1 MANNSN
7 NKFIVASGVASGS
20 ASGAASG
27 NRKFITAS
35 KNFTR
40 DESYTVRR
48 REDVYSRIR
57 KLYDDYAN
65 DAAERA
71 KFALGAESKY
81 DEYDKYQAPGLRFSS
96 DRFKDEATEIKSYI
110 EKNRQYLSD
119 EDYSSAMESVNRFM
133 DTDFTKDDNSFN
145 DLYEAVQYY
154 GGYDKYSE
162 AEEEY
167 QKQQTAL
174 KKAGLNKNSTYA
186 QIEGVVNDTSMD
198 AGAGPLEQAQ
208 GRVYKDRRLSSEEK
222 DYLSSLLKTEE
233 KVATMTDDEILARIT
248 RAQNADKNFTPEAF
262 EKDVND
268 LYTELFSGDSSDFE
282 NFTWWKSYEESVA
295 NGVSPYDENGKA
307 TEDEKKAE
315 KYRAYFSGKYG
326 ISDPL
331 GDARMQI
338 ENKITSGRNAGDVAY
353 YYTGEDGNATSMTWE
368 NLYYERKVGNAYK
381 SVTDEK
387 SDNYN
392 TEAAEI
398 YNRLRE
404 LDNEK
409 VNLDATR
416 DEEAV
421 NNWISEN
428 DTLKKQFEELTGTTF
443 DAVEYYN
450 VRVKSKERSEKF
462 KNTIESAMQYVND
475 LPDWAN
481 AVIGAATGNP
491 VQLTTNAVKAV
502 SGAVD
507 KDGWVYNAAD
517 VADTVAQAAF
527 MYPSVEGAA
536 MVLAIP
542 GAILSGGE
550 YIGDLVASIGH
561 TDATD
566 PNTYRPINI
575 YDDYA
580 RMSNETLIGTAS
592 GNIQDKLREYGW
604 SEGAVRLATD
614 VYGGVASGLNSIV
627 VVGGSCALFGPAVGQ
642 VVASVILSGSAA
654 SSATAEA
661 VQNGSTTGEA
671 LTYGFLAGCAEYIG
685 EKISLG
691 YFFDNIVNGTMSY
704 KGLRNIMKSLGKTLL
719 GGVVEG
725 SEEVFTDFMCRL
737 ADYAVNAD
745 HSQLENAK
753 QMYMRQGLS
762 EEEAKEA
769 AIKDWWKQVG
779 SDFIGGFVGGL
790 LMSGASF
797 GANTVISAGQSIQ
810 ERKIK
815 ESLGRALL
823 DSEYEDEQGAKTNA
837 EQTEENSD
845 GTPGEKK
852 ISGAEKALRTAN
864 EVLAEGSPYREDA
877 ELVQLAER
885 VIELSKKGKLSSKN
899 KAAARLIA
907 EFTAKGN
914 AVEEKLLTEEF
925 DKSAARNEKAVQGDG
940 TAESA
945 AANSQQEKYIAPAGR
960 DSSRVSIDDGKII
973 YVSGKQGGESESMDL
988 AMSLALTS
996 AAEARDAFGII
1007 SPRAVQEIGDAYM
1020 GDISGMEEYA
1030 EQALMAYAMGYMG
1043 NSLEDTVA
1051 TVSDMKSGAR
1061 QTAWEQG
1068 VKDADAFYNER
1079 DAEIRSTTAEA
1090 QKLGVFTNRQGNTDT
1105 SEIQHLIDGKALSEE
1120 QTRFIDT
1127 VRKLSEVFGLDFEFY
1142 ASEVDENGQRHGD
1155 AGYIDDS
1162 GKIHID
1168 IFAGQ
1173 EKSAF
1178 IARDSTL
1185 TSTLLH
1191 ELTHFIH
1198 DWSPKAWKE
1207 MYNYVVAR
1215 YSPYGSVQAALEAI
1229 RAREELEGR
1238 DENEI
1243 TDDFL
1248 RDEFMAQ
1255 CCEALFEDEAG
1266 IRDFAAKY
1274 KNTAQKIVEW
1284 LENVL
1289 EKISGIN
1296 MGHSESD
1303 IAAVISQWQDGIEE
1317 LREKWLLALEDAA
1330 NNKNA
1335 AEGVLT
1341 GEGTKP
1347 KNNTIRYKSRKGE
1360 IKLASQLTENDLR
1373 DLLEKIENGELNKKT
1388 YVPLRRNTPQF
1399 YIDVV
1404 TEYSN
1409 YIGNKVTV
1417 LNVPIASKVE
1427 HLFQNMEEE
1436 DGATYGEGKTPHGL
1450 SIDDIV
1456 EISKQMGHPQYIVLQ
1471 ENGRYA
1477 EVVSFFSEKRRKQV
1491 IVSIDFAQ
1499 IKKSNDETGKNYKYS
1514 ENMNGYDSGY
1524 YNIIVTE
1531 YEPSN
1536 IDSYLSKNKIV
1547 YDKKKMNGKYQ
1558 VGSGRIVTITHDNP
1572 FIYKDDTTSESN
1584 SQEENGNNSSTEI
1597 DSKRRSRSK
1606 RDEKSAAAAEAEAK
1620 AGEISEK
1627 WGLSGKKT
1635 EALERGLTNIF
1646 ESVSGAEV
1654 DMAFVRQQASSLA
1667 AKTANGM
1674 ISPDMPTDI
1683 SDKLKFLRSFGA
1695 VSLTEE
1701 QRNAAAKLAGT
1712 FKEYRSR
1719 ISSAVKINEKGEALS
1734 TAWEKLSKQMPELF
1748 PADTAESD
1756 MARVMLRNV
1765 SRLLAE
1771 ERFYRADETEI
1782 AQAKSSI
1789 EEEIINAAKQFTPSQ
1804 SSETASD
1811 SIAIN
1816 SHIPRPTVRSVLDAA
1831 SMKTARN
1838 EEEREALK
1846 QYKLNLDVIK
1856 DVEAERDR
1864 EYSKLLKMIKKDG
1877 KSTFTEA
1884 EIEKQRKVVEKL
1896 ENSLKNAERV
1906 QKKATLKEPLQQ
1918 LAERL
1923 IKAQVK
1929 LGETAREMSREEAAK
1944 LREKYKQR
1952 DAMEKLRRIMD
1963 RARRSVVNPNSKN
1976 YILGQF
1982 VEPMEKLIEA
1992 VDPSPVMFDRDGEKT
2007 KTWEDY
2013 DRNRRTCLEQL
2024 KVMKEILGRE
2034 KERAKKQDA
2043 EKEAAR
2049 KAGKKANDKAG
2060 TSEEIP
2066 GTLRTAV
2073 DEAYSSVES
2082 LADLINDKALTE
2094 MSSAELQEIYKR
2106 VRDIMNIMRSAERQV
2121 GIFKDRTHYEIAS
2134 ELINEAKQF
2143 KESDKSKY
2151 LSMFTNY
2158 LNPIRLVERFAGY
2171 NENSYWLQYINSLKD
2186 GYDKS
2191 QDWYMRCDRP
2201 FDKLRADSKNY
2212 IKFHRKIVD
2221 SGLVDTNGK
2230 AVMTT
2235 EDMMCSIY
2243 LAIERELHS
2252 DGVNIHIKDENGG
2265 LVIPDARLL
2274 LKAKTEADFKKAL
2287 NTDHAQRIVF
2297 KFKAGSEQGNV
2308 TEADRLAA
2316 FTQSQDEWL
2325 RQMQATLKSNIS
2337 EYGMQWIDAAH
2348 QFFNVESKDAIN
2360 ATMLRTGHGIAADED
2375 YYYPMTVSKNF
2386 VTVQLDGIEYDA
2398 TLLGAGFLKRLIPK
2412 AKQPLVMSGVE
2423 NVVKKHM
2430 DYVSKI
2436 YGLTVPL
2443 MDFKNAYN
2451 VTVLA
2456 TDDHPSTS
2464 VQDSLDNDVSS
2475 KFKKVIE
2482 QLMEDLQSRRREKSD
2497 TEVGKMLLSTWVGSV
2512 LSGNI
2517 SVTMK
2522 QFASY
2527 FTAGDVVSGT
2537 ALTKAFKKFPHYL
2550 AHCQQVYDE
2559 IDAHTSLHWQRRR
2572 GMSIPELQSIN
2583 RTISRFMDRTRMPQ
2597 GLRNKIDPT
2606 KWIQAVDVG
2615 TTALI
2620 WEACK
2625 IDIESRGIEVGTE
2638 EYWDAVTALYKK
2650 ALEETQ
2656 PMYDPLHRP
2665 EILKEVGAKGMMKQ
2679 AVYMFKTQPL
2689 QNFGVMYSSVNRL
2702 DVARTEYKAAIKK
2715 GDEAAI
2721 KAAKEKVVGA
2731 RNQLLRSVASQTASL
2746 AVFSAMTLLAAAIR
2760 GKLDPWRDDDDELT
2774 ARSILERYGIDV
2786 LNNAFANYV
2795 PFFLIQT
2802 FAPIAESVF
2811 KLFIKGEKFSFDEI
2825 NFPGLQYANDII
2837 GEFGDAINKAADIP
2851 EKGFEPF
2858 MESIGYLSLKVA
2870 ECFGIPA
2877 TNLKNLFYGIGS
2889 NINGLFTDGWDWQ
2902 NEKDEYNTA
2911 SGVKKAL
2918 NAGKEEKAAERA
2930 DAYIDS
2936 RVEAAMSDGESE
2948 ITEEKA
2954 REDAEKA
2961 LRSSVAGSYKEG
2973 YKGSYIEAIFDEDE
2987 TAAAEIEDTL
2997 EGLGIGFDEA
3007 IFSDWRQQAEDA
3019 MLEYDSYDDYV
3030 KGKGKLKYTVSGVKS
3045 AIDTGKTD
3053 EAKKRFNEAVEKKL
3067 RDIQKKDSKISS
3079 SKAKKQAE
3087 TEVRNSVGSSYKAE
3101 WIKLMW
3107 QGYYEEADEIQR
3119 KLRKVAGV
3127 FDNEYFRGW
3136 NQKLKELKKEY
3147 SSYEEYEASK

>member
-1 MANNSN
+1 MANNTIKGTIPESEKKRISAQRSN
-7 NKFIVASGVASGS
+7 TDTGTGT
-20 ASGAASG
+20 
-27 NRKFITAS
+27 RK
-35 KNFTR
+35 
-40 DESYTVRR
+40 TVKGTVSQDDAKRIKTNGIY
-48 REDVYSRIR
+48 ERIR
-57 KLYDDYAN
+57 KLYGDYNA
-65 DAAERA
+65 DVEERN
-71 KFALGAESKY
+71 KFVNGEEGYYSKL
-81 DEYDKYQAPGLRFSS
+81 QAPGLQVTGEG
-96 DRFKDEATEIKSYI
+96 FKKQAEDIKSYI

-119 EDYSSAMESVNRFM
+119 EGYKSAMDDLQKFI
-133 DTDFTKDDNSFN
+133 DTDSSENDEAFSDYYNS
-145 DLYEAVQYY
+145 VSGY
-154 GGYDKYSE
+154 GGKENYDKK
-162 AEEEY
+162 AKEY
-167 QKQQTAL
+167 EFY
-174 KKAGLNKNSTYA
+174 KKFGIDENTTY
-186 QIEGVVNDTSMD
+186 
-198 AGAGPLEQAQ
+198 
-208 GRVYKDRRLSSEEK
+208 
-222 DYLSSLLKTEE
+222 
-233 KVATMTDDEILARIT
+233 DDIVKI
-248 RAQNADKNFTPEAF
+248 
-262 EKDVND
+262 
-268 LYTELFSGDSSDFE
+268 LYTDISGSDDKSGAAYKPISGETPPLISSDE
-282 NFTWWKSYEESVA
+282 RKKLQELLHSERIVNTMSTEQIKNMAEAS
-295 NGVSPYDENGKA
+295 DA
-307 TEDEKKAE
+307 T
-315 KYRAYFSGKYG
+315 
-326 ISDPL
+326 
-331 GDARMQI
+331 
-338 ENKITSGRNAGDVAY
+338 GRNFIYDYRGVEPTAY
-353 YYTGEDGNATSMTWE
+353 YYKDDSGNVAAMKWE
-368 NLYYERKVGNAYK
+368 NLYKQRSLQEKIAKASEYTFELEGETYTAAELYDYLADMEGTYSIGETVSPGDLYAAVEGGKENIKLNKYQKLSNYFDSQIGKDKFSQSAADELDKLKRE
-381 SVTDEK
+381 TEEK
-387 SDNYN
+387 SGVSYN
-392 TEAAEI
+392 EYANFQKYNIDKEKSKIETEAYEAI
-398 YNRLRE
+398 AQE
-404 LDNEK
+404 LPAILTIPASTGFALLGIGDYLEN
-409 VNLDATR
+409 VNTSAVAAMYG
-416 DEEAV
+416 EEAIL
-421 NNWISEN
+421 NPYDDKFSNISDAIAQGGAEGTRQWWIDRGYSEKTADN
-428 DTLKKQFEELTGTTF
+428 IAFVRQAVQSGFTSIAVTTFSTAMFGPEAAPVVTGAVMGSMSAESSMKEAAANGATTEEALLTGLFAGIAEAIGEAVSLDLIFGKFLQHSIDASTF
-443 DAVEYYN
+443 
-450 VRVKSKERSEKF
+450 KSLMKG
-462 KNTIESAMQYVND
+462 
-475 LPDWAN
+475 
-481 AVIGAATGNP
+481 IGK
-491 VQLTTNAVKAV
+491 KAV
-502 SGAVD
+502 DALGA
-507 KDGWVYNAAD
+507 
-517 VADTVAQAAF
+517 
-527 MYPSVEGAA
+527 S
-536 MVLAIP
+536 AI
-542 GAILSGGE
+542 
-550 YIGDLVASIGH
+550 
-561 TDATD
+561 
-566 PNTYRPINI
+566 
-575 YDDYA
+575 
-580 RMSNETLIGTAS
+580 
-592 GNIQDKLREYGW
+592 
-604 SEGAVRLATD
+604 
-614 VYGGVASGLNSIV
+614 
-627 VVGGSCALFGPAVGQ
+627 
-642 VVASVILSGSAA
+642 
-654 SSATAEA
+654 
-661 VQNGSTTGEA
+661 
-671 LTYGFLAGCAEYIG
+671 
-685 EKISLG
+685 
-691 YFFDNIVNGTMSY
+691 
-704 KGLRNIMKSLGKTLL
+704 
-719 GGVVEG
+719 EG
-725 SEEVFTDFMCRL
+725 SEEIFTDFL
-737 ADYAVNAD
+737 NTIADNAVNGD
-745 HSQLENAK
+745 HSSYQLNVEKYIMDGYSRGEAEQK
-753 QMYMRQGLS
+753 AARDYMIQCG
-762 EEEAKEA
+762 
-769 AIKDWWKQVG
+769 KDG
-779 SDFIGGFVGGL
+779 IAGAIGGFMMGGS
-790 LMSGASF
+790 MAGVQIGGGVAEYT
-797 GANTVISAGQSIQ
+797 GNNIRQNRAN
-810 ERKIK
+810 EF
-815 ESLGRALL
+815 LGRVNL
-823 DSEYEDEQGAKTNA
+823 DNQGDNGKT
-837 EQTEENSD
+837 
-845 GTPGEKK
+845 
-852 ISGAEKALRTAN
+852 GAENITEYLE
-864 EVLAEGSPYREDA
+864 EVLAEDSPYREDP
-877 ELVQLAER
+877 ELIKLAEK
-885 VIELSKKGKLSSKN
+885 VKKLSKEGKLSSKN
-899 KAAARLIA
+899 KAASRVAGEFLARA
-907 EFTAKGN
+907 EAFVNDYNARINEEN
-914 AVEEKLLTEEF
+914 AVGGESTAE
-925 DKSAARNEKAVQGDG
+925 NEKAVQGEG
-940 TAESA
+940 TAERA
-945 AANSQQEKYIAPAGR
+945 AVTAEQENTVHAGR
-960 DSSRVSIDDGKII
+960 DSKRVSIKDGII
-973 YVSGKQGGESESMDL
+973 VYESGMESGESESRNL
-988 AMSLALTS
+988 AMSKALTS

-1007 SPRAVQEIGDAYM
+1007 SPRAVEEIGDAYM
-1020 GDISGMEEYA
+1020 GDISGMEEYS

-1068 VKDADAFYNER
+1068 VKDADAVYNER

-1090 QKLGVFTNRQGNTDT
+1090 KKLGVFTNRQGNTDT

-1229 RAREELEGR
+1229 KTREKLEGR
-1238 DENEI
+1238 DEI
-1243 TDDFL
+1243 TDDL
-1248 RDEFMAQ
+1248 ARDEFMAQ

-1266 IRDFAAKY
+1266 MRDFAAKY

-1303 IAAVISQWQDGIEE
+1303 IAAVISQWQDGIGE
-1317 LREKWLLALEDAA
+1317 LREKWLAALEDAA

-1335 AEGVLT
+1335 SEGVLQSSAN
-1341 GEGTKP
+1341 ESDSEENIRHSKRKS
-1347 KNNTIRYKSRKGE
+1347 KNQANNSTN
-1360 IKLASQLTENDLR
+1360 LT
-1373 DLLEKIENGELNKKT
+1373 
-1388 YVPLRRNTPQF
+1388 
-1399 YIDVV
+1399 
-1404 TEYSN
+1404 
-1409 YIGNKVTV
+1409 
-1417 LNVPIASKVE
+1417 
-1427 HLFQNMEEE
+1427 
-1436 DGATYGEGKTPHGL
+1436 
-1450 SIDDIV
+1450 
-1456 EISKQMGHPQYIVLQ
+1456 
-1471 ENGRYA
+1471 
-1477 EVVSFFSEKRRKQV
+1477 
-1491 IVSIDFAQ
+1491 
-1499 IKKSNDETGKNYKYS
+1499 KYS
-1514 ENMNGYDSGY
+1514 EEIRHFSETLDEWNHIGRPDGERFTLGMTGDVLQGLGAIENNIYINSSKINKILIDHQELDFETIKKIPQIIYDPILILKSKNVGRGNKQNSRIIIFSSIKGNNGLPVLTVLDLRPFENGFAIDNMQRVTSAYTKTNNPVNFVKSSDVLYADKNRTLSTLKTIGFQMPMELRRSGFIGSIH
-1524 YNIIVTE
+1524 YNKQNV
-1531 YEPSN
+1531 N
-1536 IDSYLSKNKIV
+1536 IDGESFSDIV
-1547 YDKKKMNGKYQ
+1547 FEKTQGASPGN
-1558 VGSGRIVTITHDNP
+1558 
-1572 FIYKDDTTSESN
+1572 DDI
-1584 SQEENGNNSSTEI
+1584 SSEI
-1597 DSKRRSRSK
+1597 DNKRRSRSK
-1606 RDEKSAAAAEAEAK
+1606 RDEKSAAAVEAEAN
-1620 AGEISEK
+1620 AGEIAKK
-1627 WGLSGKKT
+1627 WGLSKKKT
-1635 EALERGLTNIF
+1635 EALGRGLTNIF
-1646 ESVSGAEV
+1646 ESVGGEEV
-1654 DMAFVRQQASSLA
+1654 DMAFVRQQAESLA

-1674 ISPDMPTDI
+1674 ISPDMPADI
-1683 SDKLKFLRSFGA
+1683 SDKLSFLRSFGA
-1695 VSLTEE
+1695 LSLTEE
-1701 QRNAAAKLAGT
+1701 QRNAAVKLAGT

-1719 ISSAVKINEKGEALS
+1719 IASAVKINEKGEALS
-1734 TAWEKLSKQMPELF
+1734 TAWEKLSEQMPELF

-1906 QKKATLKEPLQQ
+1906 QKKATLREPLQQ

-1992 VDPSPVMFDRDGEKT
+1992 VDPSPVMFDRDGETT

-2143 KESDKSKY
+2143 KESDKSKH

-2171 NENSYWLQYINSLKD
+2171 NESSYWLQYINSLKD

-2252 DGVNIHIKDENGG
+2252 DGVNIHIKDPNGG

-2274 LKAKTEADFKKAL
+2274 LKAKTKADFDKAL
-2287 NTDHAQRIVF
+2287 NNDHAQRIVF

-2316 FTQSQDEWL
+2316 FTQSQEEWL
-2325 RQMQATLKSNIS
+2325 LQMQATLKNNIS
-2337 EYGMQWIDAAH
+2337 EYGMQWIEAAH

-2360 ATMLRTGHGIAADED
+2360 STMLRTGHGIAADEN

-2475 KFKKVIE
+2475 KFKNVIE

-2527 FTAGDVVSGT
+2527 FAAGDVVSGT

-2550 AHCQQVYDE
+2550 GHCQQVYDE

-2583 RTISRFMDRTRMPQ
+2583 KTLSRLADRTRMPQ
-2597 GLRNKIDPT
+2597 GVRNKIDPT

-2625 IDIESRGIEVGTE
+2625 IDIESRGIEAGTE

-2650 ALEETQ
+2650 ALEDTQ

-2702 DVARTEYKAAIKK
+2702 DVARTEYKAAIKA

-2731 RNQLLRSVASQTASL
+2731 RNQLLRSVASQAASL

-2774 ARSILERYGIDV
+2774 AGSILERYWIDV

-2858 MESIGYLSLKVA
+2858 MESVGYLSLKAA

-2889 NINGLFTDGWDWQ
+2889 NVKGFITDGWDWQ

-2936 RVEAAMSDGESE
+2936 KVEAAMSDGEAE
-2948 ITEEKA
+2948 ITEEQA

-2997 EGLGIGFDEA
+2997 EGLGIGFDEE

-3053 EAKKRFNEAVEKKL
+3053 DAQKRFKEAVDKKL
-3067 RDIQKKDSKISS
+3067 RDIQKKDGKISS

-3107 QGYYEEADEIQR
+3107 QGYYEEADEIQP

-3127 FDNEYFRGW
+3127 FDNEYFKGW

-3147 SSYEEYEASK
+3147 PSYEEYEASK